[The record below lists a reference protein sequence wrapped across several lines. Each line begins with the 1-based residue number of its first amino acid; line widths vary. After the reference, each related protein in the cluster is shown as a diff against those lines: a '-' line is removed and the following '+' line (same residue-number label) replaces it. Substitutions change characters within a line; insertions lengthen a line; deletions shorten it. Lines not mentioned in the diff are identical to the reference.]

1 MSSEIDT
8 TKTNDSLTAPTLT
21 EEEYRGYLEALL
33 AGQRSVCQITVDDVL
48 KNKHSLLHLY
58 EQVFRR
64 SLYEVGEL
72 WERGRISVS
81 DEHLAT
87 AITESLLTR
96 VHPVLFDAPHIDRSA
111 IVSCIANEFH
121 QVGGKMVADTFE
133 LKGWNCY
140 FLGANTPLSE
150 LVDMIEK
157 KQPDVVALSVTV
169 YSGMTTLIQT
179 IEALR
184 GQFENLEIWVGGQ
197 AFNWG
202 GENLLANHP
211 GVILHRTLEELESSL
226 TNWKPHK

>member
-1 MSSEIDT
+1 
-8 TKTNDSLTAPTLT
+8 
-21 EEEYRGYLEALL
+21 
-33 AGQRSVCQITVDDVL
+33 
-48 KNKHSLLHLY
+48 
-58 EQVFRR
+58 
-64 SLYEVGEL
+64 
-72 WERGRISVS
+72 
-81 DEHLAT
+81 
-87 AITESLLTR
+87 
-96 VHPVLFDAPHIDRSA
+96 
-111 IVSCIANEFH
+111 
-121 QVGGKMVADTFE
+121 MVADTFE